1 MLNTLKLTTKQVYE
15 AKNLFDEILAQK
27 LFPSFVANNVVT
39 IQIEIDKLNKESK
52 VLTDTF
58 SIENSQDI
66 QGGKLFKQY
75 VYVSLDNGNS
85 ISPYLKD
92 SKETEHSEEVVK
104 EIQDNFTDEDKV
116 QFEQMG
122 IAPRFF
128 PYPVEPS
135 RFKEYVTE
143 QEVLFSKENEI
154 SFFPLK
160 NEAVEKA
167 ELDGK
172 LDNATEILIKLK
184 LLGYYV

>member
-1 MLNTLKLTTKQVYE
+1 MSTTLKLTTKQVYE
-15 AKNLFDEILAQK
+15 AKNLFDEILSQK

-39 IQIEIDKLNKESK
+39 LQNEIDKLNKESK

-58 SIENSQDI
+58 SIENGQDM
-66 QGGKLFKQY
+66 QGNKLFKQF
-75 VYVSLDNGNS
+75 VYVSLDNGLS
-85 ISPYLKD
+85 IAPYLKD

-104 EIQDNFTDEDKV
+104 EIEEGFTEDDKK

-122 IAPRFF
+122 VTPRFF

-154 SFFPLK
+154 GFFPLK